1 MIDFGIVQSSSSS
14 WAAPIVCVPKKDK
27 SIRLCVDYRGLNSQ
41 TIFDPQPMPKIDEII
56 NKLGKAKY
64 ISKLDL
70 TKGYWQIPLS
80 EKAKEVSAFVTPFG
94 HYQFK
99 VLPFGMVNSAASF
112 VRLMKIV
119 LKDTEEFADSF
130 IDDIII
136 FSDTWHLHLDHLCKV
151 LMALRKAHLTA
162 KPSKCY
168 IGFKQLEF
176 LAHIVGNG
184 EIRPTEE
191 KIKAVQEFP
200 IPTTKRKVRSLI
212 GFLNFYRRFIQGFA
226 EKAAPLTDLT
236 SKSAPNKVVWK
247 KEHQVAFESLKQAIN
262 SYPVL
267 RNPDFEKVFYLQT
280 DSSDRGIGAVLLQ
293 VFDGK
298 KLPIQYLSKKLLP
311 RERQYS
317 TIEKDCLAIVRAVS
331 VLREYLEGREF
342 EIETDHFPL
351 QWLNKMKGQNQRL
364 LRWSLLL
371 QEFTFKIH
379 HIKGKDNKLADTLSR
394 VFDRL

>member
-1 MIDFGIVQSSSSS
+1 
-14 WAAPIVCVPKKDK
+14 
-27 SIRLCVDYRGLNSQ
+27 
-41 TIFDPQPMPKIDEII
+41 
-56 NKLGKAKY
+56 
-64 ISKLDL
+64 
-70 TKGYWQIPLS
+70 
-80 EKAKEVSAFVTPFG
+80 
-94 HYQFK
+94 
-99 VLPFGMVNSAASF
+99 
-112 VRLMKIV
+112 
-119 LKDTEEFADSF
+119 
-130 IDDIII
+130 
-136 FSDTWHLHLDHLCKV
+136 
-151 LMALRKAHLTA
+151 MALRKAHLTA

-212 GFLNFYRRFIQGFA
+212 GFLNFYRRFIQGIA

-247 KEHQVAFESLKQAIN
+247 KEHQVAFESLKQAIT

-267 RNPDFEKVFYLQT
+267 RNPDFEKKIYLQT

-298 KLPIQYLSKKLLP
+298 TLPIQYLSKKLLP
-311 RERQYS
+311 TERQYS
-317 TIEKDCLAIVRAVS
+317 TIEKECLAIVRAVS